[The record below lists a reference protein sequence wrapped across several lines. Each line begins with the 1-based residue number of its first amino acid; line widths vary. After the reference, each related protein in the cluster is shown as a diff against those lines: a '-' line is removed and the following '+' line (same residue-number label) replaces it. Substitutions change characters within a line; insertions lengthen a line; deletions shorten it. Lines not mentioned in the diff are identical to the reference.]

1 MARSCFFDTR
11 YDILSHF
18 NYILVVVITPSRL
31 RRTPPARAQGESCPL
46 FKGDETRR
54 VGGGYWGKSI
64 YYIRI

>member
-18 NYILVVVITPSRL
+18 NYILVVAITPSRL
-31 RRTPPARAQGESCPL
+31 RRTPL

-64 YYIRI
+64 YYIII

>member
-31 RRTPPARAQGESCPL
+31 RRTPL
-46 FKGDETRR
+46 FNGDEIRR